1 MTMSDSAPVVLI
13 TGCSSGIGRATAQR
27 FLDAGWRVWATSR
40 DPTDVTDLADAGCR
54 TAALDVTDEEA
65 IDAVVERVVARDGR
79 IDCLV
84 NNAGFG
90 QAGAVEEIPLD
101 RLRAQFEVNTFGPIR
116 LAQAVLP
123 HMREAGRGRIVNVSS
138 MLGRV
143 SYPTRG
149 AYAGSKHALEALTD
163 ALRAETAGFG
173 VDVVLIEPGAV
184 NTGFEER
191 LHETE
196 SALDEA
202 ESYERLRRLVDRAQ
216 RRSERRGMA
225 PERVAEAIYRAAT
238 VDRPKPRYV
247 VGWDARLAILADRV
261 IPARASDWLSRQ
273 LS

>member
-1 MTMSDSAPVVLI
+1 MSDTAPVVLI
-13 TGCSSGIGRATAQR
+13 TGCSSGIGRATAER
-27 FLDAGWRVWATSR
+27 FRDARWRVWATAR
-40 DPTDVTDLADAGCR
+40 DPTDITDLAEAGCR
-54 TAALDVTDEEA
+54 TAALDVTDEDA
-65 IDAVVERVVARDGR
+65 IESVVERVLARDGR

-101 RLRAQFEVNTFGPIR
+101 RLRTQFEVNTFGPIR

-149 AYAGSKHALEALTD
+149 AYAGSKHALEALSE

-184 NTGFEER
+184 RTGFEDR

-196 SALDEA
+196 SGLEGG

-216 RRSERRGMA
+216 RLSERRGMA
-225 PERVAEAIYRAAT
+225 PGRVADAIYCAAT
-238 VDRPKPRYV
+238 VERPNARYV

-261 IPARASDWLSRQ
+261 IPARVGDWLYRR